1 MRRIDGIAV
10 LFLASVLTWAC
21 DGPGQWNK
29 DGATPAMAAAD
40 LADCN
45 SFAQS
50 ASRTTANINQ
60 DIMSARGKDWQDT
73 GALATIQD
81 NYKAQNQDR
90 THDVV
95 FRCMVGKG
103 YAPG

>member
-1 MRRIDGIAV
+1 MKRIVAISV
-10 LFLASVLTWAC
+10 LFLLPALTLAC
-21 DGPGQWNK
+21 NGPGQWNK
-29 DGATPAMAAAD
+29 DGMTPSMTAAD

-50 ASRTTANINQ
+50 ATQKDTNINQ
-60 DIMSARGKDWQDT
+60 DIMAARGKDWQDT
-73 GALATIQD
+73 GALSTIRDTYQAQTQD
-81 NYKAQNQDR
+81 QSQ
-90 THDVV
+90 TVI

>member
-1 MRRIDGIAV
+1 MGRIASIA
-10 LFLASVLTWAC
+10 LMFLAPLLVLAC
-21 DGPGQWNK
+21 NGPGQWNK

-50 ASRTTANINQ
+50 ASRTDANINQ
-60 DIMSARGKDWQDT
+60 DILSARGKDWQDT
-73 GALATIQD
+73 GALATIRDTYQ
-81 NYKAQNQDR
+81 ARNQDQSQGII
-90 THDVV
+90 

>member
-1 MRRIDGIAV
+1 MRRIDGMAV

-21 DGPGQWNK
+21 NGPGQWNK
-29 DGATPAMAAAD
+29 DGMTPSMTAAD

-50 ASRTTANINQ
+50 ATQKDTNINQ

-73 GALATIQD
+73 GALSTIRDTYQAQTQD
-81 NYKAQNQDR
+81 QTD
-90 THDVV
+90 TII

>member
-1 MRRIDGIAV
+1 MKRIAP
-10 LFLASVLTWAC
+10 LALLLLAPLLIVAC
-21 DGPGQWNK
+21 NGPGRWSK
-29 DGATPAMAAAD
+29 EGVTPAMAAAD

-50 ASRTTANINQ
+50 ASRTDANINQ
-60 DIMSARGKDWQDT
+60 DILAARGKDWQDT
-73 GALATIQD
+73 GALATMHDTYQARSQD
-81 NYKAQNQDR
+81 KSD
-90 THDVV
+90 TIV